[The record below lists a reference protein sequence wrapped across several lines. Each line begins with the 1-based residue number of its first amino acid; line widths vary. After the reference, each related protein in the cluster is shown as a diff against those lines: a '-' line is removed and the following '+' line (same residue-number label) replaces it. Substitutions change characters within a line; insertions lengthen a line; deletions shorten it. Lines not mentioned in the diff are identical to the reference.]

1 MPGFNQVSLARH
13 AHGLLVALQQVQARA
28 APGARPVPPLLHEHI
43 GVIVAALQR
52 LHDQFS
58 QLIGGD
64 PLVVARGDGGIRP
77 DDVLH
82 LVRWWQDGR
91 LTHLIHK
98 MFLMAVRDVATVCAK
113 APGGP
118 SSVSPSRAP
127 SGTLSRASSHKAGIA
142 VSELERVQ
150 KSHAAFEHFLSTPKA
165 AQCSA
170 SLVVL
175 QGVLQLVLDAMQLLR
190 CRPPASLDPPP
201 PLPPAPPPLPSE
213 QDSEQGDGGG
223 GDAIACIT
231 LASVATTDATTHQH
245 IEGLSVRQA
254 QPSDS
259 EPQRASQPPPPPAA
273 PAMES
278 STGSVRSR
286 GDAGRH
292 QAAMTAASSSS
303 TTVGVAEGGASPQAV
318 KLPPLQSPQPRASS
332 PQPLR
337 PEDERYLRLCV
348 RHRHAQRLHQAWS
361 GLQDAVLDLLCNS
374 PLLANLTEMLR
385 YSASL
390 LALPGVGGGGGAPR
404 TLALWRQ
411 IWSVVPLAAALAHSM
426 TAAAVVSLLPQ
437 VTSTS
442 SAGGATLPL
451 HQAPPTPLMDS
462 ASAAIV
468 LAALAESSMI
478 PACCDVV
485 LAVSRSALQQNA
497 VTRQNVAL
505 AAQQLLAA
513 SLRLSAVAEAGNAY
527 KSTPSPSPSPSPA
540 AAEVETST
548 STSAL
553 ADAGVAALE
562 CAASPTPDP
571 LADSQGPPAPLVES
585 EEKPAAERVS
595 KSGTDAVQT
604 PSRDGAACG
613 GVDDAASPDQGA
625 AAMEWANGSR
635 STDGDGSGGG
645 VQIRANGTESRTS
658 GDAVRVSS
666 DAVRVSSDAVRVSS
680 DAVRVSSDAVRFSSD
695 ATRVS
700 SDAVRVSSD
709 ATRVSGE
716 GEVTGGSSERGKSRA
731 TFDGAAAAAAAAAE
745 DPAAPSGA
753 QAVTTTSES
762 AGGGKPVA
770 ADDAVDTCV
779 DTNAVAAEI
788 LSKGEDDGA
797 AAASAI
803 AETQGDG
810 GSEQDAAVVTA
821 AAVDDDGRGSQIGDA
836 LQPAV
841 SRDGSAART
850 TDASAVGEAAAN
862 GGCEEQLNTSEA
874 DICTSEAAR
883 RTSDDKDAT
892 GVAATEA
899 TEAEASAAAVSP
911 SAPAPLPPLPAGAA
925 AALAVLSSPAV
936 QYFLCER
943 QASAVVQAYSEL
955 VATVL
960 PPPTG
965 ASKTSLTAAAS
976 ASESLSTTWIVEPM
990 LAGAPSPPSL
1000 PGGAPAAGNG
1010 GGGGGAASGGVSI
1023 SGVLDAAR
1031 SCGLDLLPVP
1041 ALPWS
1046 VTVEAAL
1053 AARPDMRAVQQAMA
1067 KTASSA
1073 SSAAGGGMPVAVDAS
1088 VGPLG
1093 HNLRTD
1099 SAGAVSSLSGS
1110 PSSVVAAAAAVAGG
1124 PLAVQLGRRRKDG
1137 SLVSKSS
1144 GGSGGG
1150 GMVTGP
1156 TAGPKLPPLRM
1167 PLRQLDSDARR
1178 KEAQK
1183 VQRQHE
1189 ALEREA
1195 QLLALVKATAAMW
1208 QGLIAT
1214 AATAGPADNT
1224 ADGAENGMHSDG
1236 YVYGAAG
1243 RPATPS
1249 GHVPSASRALLQLV
1263 SAAAVCRAASTVATS
1278 QSDGGYLYPPNTA
1291 GRSGS
1296 PPRTRSGRSGRT
1308 AGGHAGDV
1316 GAGGDADAPE
1326 EDLADLLATLVRNL
1340 TVAHQLCS
1348 EPERTTLHEQLAAL
1362 LAAALAA
1369 SQGML
1374 ARTGNPDVSTP
1385 LVAVSE
1391 ACLAWMAEAER
1402 QRSLELVA
1410 SERETE
1416 AAELAVVEAEAA
1428 QLERALARPDEEF
1441 TDEEYDAWQRTGGGD
1456 AGADSARGLSRA
1468 AAAVAR
1474 AAAVRLTAAARDAAR
1489 LRVSVGICEASVRFL
1504 VAHHQGIVATLLRAG
1519 LLRPG
1524 LRLREEHRRHAELL
1538 EQTLDKLASLAAC
1551 CASAVADAHAPRAL
1565 HAAAATA
1572 APPHHSPVA
1581 LAAASHAMVATAIG
1595 ATYAPVLHAVHSALL
1610 SVRKCLTVCSQ
1621 QLAAGGGMAVG
1632 LEPVAAVCAVLCAF
1646 PGRLVA
1652 QLLPAHELAVL
1663 GHGRCND
1670 EADATTSPAEHGNEA
1685 AAAAA
1690 SAEASGLTASEASAG
1705 DVKDTALDSSYGN
1718 GLPAAVRP
1726 PYAFGLE
1733 PILEVSELSSAISSY
1748 PSQVQQQRKRKGDV
1762 SEDLDSPA
1770 DGGGRKLRLP
1780 ADEQH
1785 LYDTDEFEKESTG
1798 APSAAAASRRASC
1811 ASIPIDP
1818 EQAARAAA
1826 AVAAAVPYVARAIA
1840 SSALHTTVPAA
1851 WRVFTS
1857 LFMQLATSELISLEQ
1872 QRQQQQ
1878 QQQQPTGLSWAD
1890 KSPFSETNDT
1900 ATECSNYSFS
1910 SSRGSR
1916 RRGGGGADGGM
1927 TPPLAAAAAQP
1938 PPLPPPVPPPAGSAL
1953 STEQLAALSSATT
1966 GLWDLL
1972 HVILAVHRGAGA
1984 PWPAEVFGLPAER
1997 KEELL
2002 RVLRELQRPRTPDP
2016 GELTS
2021 SPPPPPPPE
2030 QQSQVLDGLTEAGIK
2045 TSADGRANEDGYV
2058 VAAVPD
2064 SSSRAATQDGVGSAS
2079 SVTAASRMS
2088 VQGTYDGGAGR
2099 FSSSTGTE
2107 LLSGT
2112 QDGGG
2117 GATAAV
2123 AAPATSRLSGGSSS
2137 GTNVNVSQ
2145 GGTTTPVSDGAP
2157 GITQDGTVEAA
2168 TAAVEGGERGHTSP
2182 GSRPSGSGIGGE
2194 VVSEQVAAED
2204 TVATAGARVTE
2215 SSTVDVRTS
2224 TNDTAQSP
2232 PAPPSVSGHQEDST
2246 LQQQQQGG
2254 QPEPEQ
2260 LLTSHQQGD
2269 GHMGDQQPSA
2279 EAAAAATGAKSQS
2292 LAEKIPAWH
2301 EAAMLLEQ
2309 VFSLSEAWKELQLA
2323 ESVLEG

>member
-77 DDVLH
+77 DDIMH

-98 MFLMAVRDVATVCAK
+98 IFLMAVRDVATVCAK

-118 SSVSPSRAP
+118 SAVNPSRAP
-127 SGTLSRASSHKAGIA
+127 SGTLSQASIHKAGIA
-142 VSELERVQ
+142 VSELEKAQ
-150 KSHAAFEHFLSTPKA
+150 KSHAAFEQFLSTPKA

-201 PLPPAPPPLPSE
+201 PLPPAPPPPPSE

-231 LASVATTDATTHQH
+231 PEATGATNDASIHH
-245 IEGLSVRQA
+245 GEGPPARQG

-259 EPQRASQPPPPPAA
+259 EPQRGSAQPPPPAA
-273 PAMES
+273 PAIES
-278 STGSVRSR
+278 SIGSARSR

-292 QAAMTAASSSS
+292 QAAVTVASSPS
-303 TTVGVAEGGASPQAV
+303 TTDGAAEGGASPQAT
-318 KLPPLQSPQPRASS
+318 KLPPVKSAATGIASTPAAAAASAPSPPPRASS

-390 LALPGVGGGGGAPR
+390 LALPGVGGGGAPR

-411 IWSVVPLAAALAHSM
+411 VWSVVPLAAALAHSI
-426 TAAAVVSLLPQ
+426 TAAAAVSLLPP

-442 SAGGATLPL
+442 SAAAATLPL
-451 HQAPPTPLMDS
+451 HQAPPGTLMDS

-468 LAALAESSMI
+468 LAELAESSMM
-478 PACCDVV
+478 PACCDLV

-513 SLRLSAVAEAGNAY
+513 SLRLSAVAEAGNVF
-527 KSTPSPSPSPSPA
+527 KPTPSPSPA
-540 AAEVETST
+540 VAGVETST

-553 ADAGVAALE
+553 ADASAAALE
-562 CAASPTPDP
+562 RTASPIPD
-571 LADSQGPPAPLVES
+571 LLTDVQGPPVPLAES
-585 EEKPAAERVS
+585 GEKPAAERVS
-595 KSGTDAVQT
+595 NSGTDAVRT
-604 PSRDGAACG
+604 PSEDGAAGG
-613 GVDDAASPDQGA
+613 GVDDAASSGQGA
-625 AAMEWANGSR
+625 AARERANGSR

-645 VQIRANGTESRTS
+645 VQVRASGTGSRTS
-658 GDAVRVSS
+658 GDAVRVSG
-666 DAVRVSSDAVRVSS
+666 DAVRVSGDAV
-680 DAVRVSSDAVRFSSD
+680 
-695 ATRVS
+695 
-700 SDAVRVSSD
+700 
-709 ATRVSGE
+709 RVSGE
-716 GEVTGGSSERGKSRA
+716 GEAAGGASDRGKS
-731 TFDGAAAAAAAAAE
+731 TS
-745 DPAAPSGA
+745 AP
-753 QAVTTTSES
+753 QAVIITSES
-762 AGGGKPVA
+762 AGDDKSA
-770 ADDAVDTCV
+770 ATEDAV
-779 DTNAVAAEI
+779 DTNAVAAKV
-788 LSKGEDDGA
+788 LNGEGDGA
-797 AAASAI
+797 TTASAA
-803 AETQGDG
+803 AETQEDG
-810 GSEQDAAVVTA
+810 RTEKDAAGVTA
-821 AAVDDDGRGSQIGDA
+821 ATADDDGRESQIGDA
-836 LQPAV
+836 LQKGVP
-841 SRDGSAART
+841 RDGSAVRT
-850 TDASAVGEAAAN
+850 TDASAVGEVAAN

-874 DICTSEAAR
+874 EVDICTSEAVR
-883 RTSDDKDAT
+883 RTSDDKNAT
-892 GVAATEA
+892 GVAAAET
-899 TEAEASAAAVSP
+899 TEAEANAAAVSP
-911 SAPAPLPPLPAGAA
+911 PAPPPLPPLPAGAA

-955 VATVL
+955 AATAL
-960 PPPTG
+960 PPPTA

-990 LAGAPSPPSL
+990 LVRAPSPPPSS
-1000 PGGAPAAGNG
+1000 GGAPAATNGSG
-1010 GGGGGAASGGVSI
+1010 GGGGGAASGGVSV

-1067 KTASSA
+1067 KAASF
-1073 SSAAGGGMPVAVDAS
+1073 GGGAASGGVPVAVDAS

-1093 HNLRTD
+1093 HNLRMD
-1099 SAGAVSSLSGS
+1099 SAGAVSSLSGG
-1110 PSSVVAAAAAVAGG
+1110 PSSIVATAAAVAGG

-1137 SLVSKSS
+1137 PLASKSS
-1144 GGSGGG
+1144 RGSGGG

-1167 PLRQLDSDARR
+1167 PMRQLDSDARR
-1178 KEAQK
+1178 QEAQK

-1195 QLLALVKATAAMW
+1195 QLVALVKATAAMW

-1214 AATAGPADNT
+1214 AANAGPADNT
-1224 ADGAENGMHSDG
+1224 TDGAENGMQGDG

-1263 SAAAVCRAASTVATS
+1263 SAAAVCRAASTAATAAAAAAAAS
-1278 QSDGGYLYPPNTA
+1278 QSDGGYLYPPGTA
-1291 GRSGS
+1291 GRNGS

-1308 AGGHAGDV
+1308 AGGHAGDIGV
-1316 GAGGDADAPE
+1316 GGDPDTPE
-1326 EDLADLLATLVRNL
+1326 EDLAELLATLVRNL
-1340 TVAHQLCS
+1340 MVAHQLCS

-1374 ARTGNPDVSTP
+1374 SRTGNPDVSTP

-1416 AAELAVVEAEAA
+1416 AAELAVAEAEAA

-1441 TDEEYDAWQRTGGGD
+1441 TDEEYDAWQRAGGGD
-1456 AGADSARGLSRA
+1456 AEADSVRGLSRA

-1474 AAAVRLTAAARDAAR
+1474 AAAVRLTAAARDASR
-1489 LRVSVGICEASVRFL
+1489 LRMSVGICEASVRFL

-1524 LRLREEHRRHAELL
+1524 LRLREEHRRHAGLL
-1538 EQTLDKLASLAAC
+1538 EQTLDKLTLLAAC

-1572 APPHHSPVA
+1572 ASPHHSPVA
-1581 LAAASHAMVATAIG
+1581 LAAASHAMVATAIS

-1610 SVRKCLTVCSQ
+1610 SVRKCLAVCSQ
-1621 QLAAGGGMAVG
+1621 QLAAGGGAAVG

-1663 GHGRCND
+1663 RHGRCSD
-1670 EADATTSPAEHGNEA
+1670 EADALTSPAEHGNA
-1685 AAAAA
+1685 NAAAAA
-1690 SAEASGLTASEASAG
+1690 SAEISGLTASEASAG
-1705 DVKDTALDSSYGN
+1705 DVKDVASDPSYGS

-1726 PYAFGLE
+1726 QYAFGLE
-1733 PILEVSELSSAISSY
+1733 PIIEVSELSSVMSSY
-1748 PSQVQQQRKRKGDV
+1748 PSQVQQQLKRKGDV
-1762 SEDLDSPA
+1762 SEDPDSPA
-1770 DGGGRKLRLP
+1770 DGGGRTMRLP
-1780 ADEQH
+1780 ADDSEQNP
-1785 LYDTDEFEKESTG
+1785 YDTDEFEKESTG
-1798 APSAAAASRRASC
+1798 AP
-1811 ASIPIDP
+1811 
-1818 EQAARAAA
+1818 
-1826 AVAAAVPYVARAIA
+1826 
-1840 SSALHTTVPAA
+1840 
-1851 WRVFTS
+1851 
-1857 LFMQLATSELISLEQ
+1857 
-1872 QRQQQQ
+1872 
-1878 QQQQPTGLSWAD
+1878 
-1890 KSPFSETNDT
+1890 
-1900 ATECSNYSFS
+1900 
-1910 SSRGSR
+1910 
-1916 RRGGGGADGGM
+1916 
-1927 TPPLAAAAAQP
+1927 
-1938 PPLPPPVPPPAGSAL
+1938 
-1953 STEQLAALSSATT
+1953 
-1966 GLWDLL
+1966 
-1972 HVILAVHRGAGA
+1972 
-1984 PWPAEVFGLPAER
+1984 
-1997 KEELL
+1997 
-2002 RVLRELQRPRTPDP
+2002 
-2016 GELTS
+2016 
-2021 SPPPPPPPE
+2021 PPPPPPE
-2030 QQSQVLDGLTEAGIK
+2030 QQPQVLEGLIEGDVK
-2045 TSADGRANEDGYV
+2045 RSADGRADDDGSAAV
-2058 VAAVPD
+2058 AVPD
-2064 SSSRAATQDGVGSAS
+2064 SS
-2079 SVTAASRMS
+2079 VTAVSRMS
-2088 VQGTYDGGAGR
+2088 VQGSYDDGAGR
-2099 FSSSTGTE
+2099 SSSSTGTE

-2112 QDGGG
+2112 QNGGG
-2117 GATAAV
+2117 GAAS
-2123 AAPATSRLSGGSSS
+2123 ATSRPSGGSSS

-2157 GITQDGTVEAA
+2157 GLTQDSAVAA
-2168 TAAVEGGERGHTSP
+2168 AAAGAAAGAAAAAAAAAEGGERGAISP
-2182 GSRPSGSGIGGE
+2182 GSSSGSGIGGE

-2204 TVATAGARVTE
+2204 AVAAASARVTE
-2215 SSTVDVRTS
+2215 SSTVDVRNS
-2224 TNDTAQSP
+2224 ANGTAQSP
-2232 PAPPSVSGHQEDST
+2232 PAPPSVSEHQEDST
-2246 LQQQQQGG
+2246 LQQQQLGR
-2254 QPEPEQ
+2254 QPEHDQ

-2269 GHMGDQQPSA
+2269 GHMGDQQP
-2279 EAAAAATGAKSQS
+2279 AAAAATTGTSQS
-2292 LAEKIPAWH
+2292 LADKVPAWH

-2323 ESVLEG
+2323 ESALEDSPLGHPPRRLLGDVPVPAPASNEPSLKMGEPSAAALLASFLRGGGSGASGPAGAAAVKAGRGRPSSGDGGGYIAE